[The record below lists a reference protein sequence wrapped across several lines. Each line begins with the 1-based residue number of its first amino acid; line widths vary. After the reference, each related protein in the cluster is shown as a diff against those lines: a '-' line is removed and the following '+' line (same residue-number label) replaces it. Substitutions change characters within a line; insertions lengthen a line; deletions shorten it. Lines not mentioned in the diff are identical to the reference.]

1 MESICLVPYTPDPDH
16 PCLDRKLVDYRQHRP
31 PGPAAAWL

>member
-1 MESICLVPYTPDPDH
+1 MESICLVPYTPDH

-31 PGPAAAWL
+31 PGPAAAWW

>member
-16 PCLDRKLVDYRQHRP
+16 PCLDRKLVDYLQHRP
-31 PGPAAAWL
+31 PGPAAAWW